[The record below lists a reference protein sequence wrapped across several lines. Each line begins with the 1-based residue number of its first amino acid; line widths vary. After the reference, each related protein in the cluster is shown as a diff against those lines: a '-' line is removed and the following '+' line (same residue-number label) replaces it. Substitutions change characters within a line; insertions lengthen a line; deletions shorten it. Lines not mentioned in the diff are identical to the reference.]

1 MNKETNKNSQ
11 YYDFWWHICEEMNI
25 DVTKHWKW
33 KEKNKKLDIMWVN
46 KLIFESIKNNDVL
59 TKNVLLCSYFMF
71 YHFETILRK
80 KKIYRTDHMSI

>member
-1 MNKETNKNSQ
+1 
-11 YYDFWWHICEEMNI
+11 
-25 DVTKHWKW
+25 
-33 KEKNKKLDIMWVN
+33 MWVN